1 MKEAGFRNGE
11 HMTLKKKFFRM
22 IYLGIKE
29 YQDPYYQGI
38 PEQIAFYFILSIFP
52 SIVLLTQLLGV
63 FNLSIDLL
71 QNWFE
76 KNFSSEAMVFL
87 NKIFEFR
94 PQTTTNFFLII
105 MAIWAASRIQF
116 TLLRVLNY
124 SYSDGQDF
132 GNFWLDRL
140 RSMIA
145 VVVTVIA
152 MVFIFIVLGYGE
164 LVLEFLAT
172 RLQINSKLD
181 WIWTFLRWP
190 IAGALYFF
198 LIFMNYYMLP
208 KCKLKARSVVPG
220 TIFCA
225 VGMLL
230 VTIFYSR
237 YTTRAVTNNIL
248 YGSMASLSIS
258 MFWLYF
264 VSWVFVLGI
273 ILNKV
278 WADMKE
284 K

>member
-1 MKEAGFRNGE
+1 M
-11 HMTLKKKFFRM
+11 
-22 IYLGIKE
+22 
-29 YQDPYYQGI
+29 
-38 PEQIAFYFILSIFP
+38 S
-52 SIVLLTQLLGV
+52 
-63 FNLSIDLL
+63 
-71 QNWFE
+71 
-76 KNFSSEAMVFL
+76 FL
-87 NKIFEFR
+87 NKIFEFH
-94 PQTTTNFFLII
+94 PQTTTNFFLIL

-116 TLLRVLNY
+116 ILLRVLNY
-124 SYSDGQDF
+124 SYSDGQEF

-140 RSMIA
+140 RSMMA

-152 MVFIFIVLGYGE
+152 MVFIVIVLGYGE

-172 RLQINSKLD
+172 RL
-181 WIWTFLRWP
+181 IWTFLRWP

-198 LIFMNYYMLP
+198 IIFLNYYMLP

-225 VGMLL
+225 VGMLV

-248 YGSMASLSIS
+248 YGSMASLSIL

-264 VSWVFVLGI
+264 ISWVFVLGI

-278 WADMKE
+278 WADMKDQ
-284 K
+284 